1 MKTKNMTVKK
11 VAAVLALVL
20 ALVPVALAG
29 LMRTQKTN
37 AALGKP
43 SGYSFTAIAFLDN
56 PAPGGGNFTFDFE
69 PSAINNRGEVGFT
82 ADVTTGGEGV
92 FVGLRGQL
100 TQIMRSG
107 QPAPGGGVFGPTEF
121 GRLGVN
127 EGGDIAI
134 PFSLEPLDFSS
145 LALNAGIFR
154 FSHSTQ
160 TLSRVAGPGTP
171 VPGGEHLAG
180 VFFNT
185 AINNRGDIV
194 FSGIVTGG
202 DIDPTSPPGEIGLGV
217 GLFLADKRGTISS
230 VVRPGDPAPAGGT
243 FDMAMN
249 GSINNGGDVAFGG
262 HVAGDECIDIGFSNC
277 AESVYLKDAATGIIQ
292 SIAHQGDPA
301 PGGGVFRLA
310 FGAVVNSRGDVV
322 FIGDLTPSPA
332 TGDALA
338 VFLFS
343 QGTTI
348 AVARPG
354 DAMPG
359 GGTFVRAGFF
369 DATYDLNQRGDVS
382 FAATLDTDVNADGIA
397 DNGLYVFSKGSVQL
411 VARTG
416 TVIPGIGTIAYLGL
430 GLAGGVMNER
440 GQVFFWAILSDGR
453 TVLLLATP

>member
-1 MKTKNMTVKK
+1 MP
-11 VAAVLALVL
+11 VAA
-20 ALVPVALAG
+20 
-29 LMRTQKTN
+29 
-37 AALGKP
+37 
-43 SGYSFTAIAFLDN
+43 SFKYTLSPQFENPISIHSSPATWPPKATSPPLWIDPFIAMSN
-56 PAPGGGNFTFDFE
+56 VPAPG
-69 PSAINNRGEVGFT
+69 A
-82 ADVTTGGEGV
+82 
-92 FVGLRGQL
+92 
-100 TQIMRSG
+100 
-107 QPAPGGGVFGPTEF
+107 
-121 GRLGVN
+121 
-127 EGGDIAI
+127 
-134 PFSLEPLDFSS
+134 
-145 LALNAGIFR
+145 
-154 FSHSTQ
+154 
-160 TLSRVAGPGTP
+160 
-171 VPGGEHLAG
+171 
-180 VFFNT
+180 
-185 AINNRGDIV
+185 
-194 FSGIVTGG
+194 
-202 DIDPTSPPGEIGLGV
+202 
-217 GLFLADKRGTISS
+217 
-230 VVRPGDPAPAGGT
+230 GT

-277 AESVYLKDAATGIIQ
+277 GESVYLKDAATGIIQ

-322 FIGDLTPSPA
+322 FIGDLTPPPA
-332 TGDALA
+332 TGAALA

-343 QGTTI
+343 KDATI

-354 DAMPG
+354 DSMPG

-416 TVIPGIGTIAYLGL
+416 TVISGVGTIAYLGL
-430 GLAGGVMNER
+430 GLPGGVMNER